1 MKKQLGL
8 QKRLIIIFAIFIVT
22 VSILQTVLAGSIVRR
37 AITAKVMELLQNKAI
52 TTAEK
57 IDHEIEDLSF
67 WLEGVADTPVL
78 FDESLTIQ
86 QRLQEIDFLIKRQ
99 PSVKNYGMAGM
110 DGNLIRADGSSFF
123 CGDQPWYNTVM
134 SGTPFLSE
142 PFQAGK
148 DVFLISY
155 AIPMYDKDKRIS
167 GFFSID
173 IDGQYLSD
181 ICKTVTVG
189 AGGSVFIVGTSRR
202 VIGDTDFSRVTA
214 KTSISEAA
222 KTDKDMASLSVLVE
236 SVFSSDDVVNGSGSY
251 NGEAQFVVGKKME
264 TGWVVMLRAPAKEFL
279 SDVRILNRWMYL
291 IGIAMLLIAALV
303 VYWLSR
309 RIISPIVRVAA
320 ALKDIAQG
328 EGDLTVSLP
337 VTGLDE
343 IRNLSEYFNQTIGKI
358 RTAIQ
363 SVDKNAGAMTKI
375 GDELAQNM
383 SETAGAANEISTHIE
398 DVKRKIFTQAS
409 SVTETSA
416 TIEEIIQTI
425 KQLNTSIATQ
435 AASVSESSSAIE
447 EMVANIAS
455 ITKTLERTDESIK
468 SLASATS
475 DGKETLHS
483 SNAITQKIAE
493 ESGSLIEASGVIQ
506 HIASQTNLLAMNAA
520 IEAAHAGEAG
530 KGFAVVADEIRKL
543 AEDSATQGKTITT
556 TLKQFGTEIE
566 SLSNSAQS
574 VEEKFNAI
582 FNLSE
587 QVKMMSNQLTEAMRE
602 QENASREVLTAI
614 KNINTVTVEVNSG
627 SAEMLKG
634 GEKAAKE
641 MAILDD
647 LTRVITGSM
656 DEMTSGAS
664 YINTSVQ
671 EVNQITQ
678 RNKESIAGLAAE
690 VSKFKVN

>member
-37 AITAKVMELLQNKAI
+37 AITAKVMELLQNKAT

-189 AGGSVFIVGTSRR
+189 AGGSVFIVGASRR

>member
-37 AITAKVMELLQNKAI
+37 AITAKVMELLQNKAT

-148 DVFLISY
+148 DIFLISY

-189 AGGSVFIVGTSRR
+189 AGGSVFIVGASRR

-214 KTSISEAA
+214 KTSISEAV

-251 NGEAQFVVGKKME
+251 NGEAQFVVGKKMK

>member
-37 AITAKVMELLQNKAI
+37 AITAKVMELLQNKAT

-123 CGDQPWYNTVM
+123 CGDQPWYNTVV

-189 AGGSVFIVGTSRR
+189 AGGSVFIVGASRR

-251 NGEAQFVVGKKME
+251 NGEAQFVVGKKMK

>member
-37 AITAKVMELLQNKAI
+37 AITAKVMELLQNKAT

-468 SLASATS
+468 LLASATS

-678 RNKESIAGLAAE
+678 RNKESISGLAAE

>member
-37 AITAKVMELLQNKAI
+37 AITAKVMELLQNKAT

-148 DVFLISY
+148 DIFLISY

-189 AGGSVFIVGTSRR
+189 AGGSVFIVGASRR

-251 NGEAQFVVGKKME
+251 NGEAQFVVGKKMK

-398 DVKRKIFTQAS
+398 DLKRKIFTQAS

>member
-37 AITAKVMELLQNKAI
+37 AITAKVMELLQNKAT

-468 SLASATS
+468 LLASATS

>member
-22 VSILQTVLAGSIVRR
+22 VSILQTVLAGSIFRR
-37 AITAKVMELLQNKAI
+37 AITAKVMELLQNKAT

-251 NGEAQFVVGKKME
+251 NGEAQFVVGKKMK

>member
-8 QKRLIIIFAIFIVT
+8 QKRLIIIFAIFIIT

-37 AITAKVMELLQNKAI
+37 AITAKVMELLQNKAV

-78 FDESLTIQ
+78 FDESLSIQ

-99 PSVKNYGMAGM
+99 PAVKNYGMAGM

-123 CGDQPWYNTVM
+123 SGNQPWYNTVM

-142 PFQAGK
+142 PFQAGQN
-148 DVFLISY
+148 VFLISY
-155 AIPMYDKDKRIS
+155 AIPMYDKNKRIS

-189 AGGSVFIVGTSRR
+189 TSGSVFIIGTSRK

-214 KTSISEAA
+214 NTSISEAA
-222 KTDKDMASLSVLVE
+222 ADDKDMASLSALVE
-236 SVFSSDDVVNGSGSY
+236 SVFNSDDVVSGSGSY
-251 NGEAQFVVGKKME
+251 NGETQFVVGKKME

-279 SDVRILNRWMYL
+279 SDVRTLNRWMYL
-291 IGIAMLLIAALV
+291 IGASMLVIAAGV
-303 VYWLSR
+303 VYWLSH
-309 RIISPIVRVAA
+309 RIIRPLVRVAA

-343 IRNLSEYFNQTIGKI
+343 IRNLSEYFNETIGKI
-358 RTAIQ
+358 RSAIQ
-363 SVDKNAGAMTKI
+363 SVDKNAGAMTMI
-375 GDELAQNM
+375 GDELARNM

-425 KQLNTSIATQ
+425 KQLNGSISNQ
-435 AASVSESSSAIE
+435 AASVAESSSAIE

-566 SLSNSAQS
+566 GLSDSAHT
-574 VEEKFNAI
+574 VEEKFNVI

-614 KNINTVTVEVNSG
+614 KNINTVTVEVNNG

-641 MAILDD
+641 MAVLDD

-690 VSKFKVN
+690 VSKFKVK

>member
-37 AITAKVMELLQNKAI
+37 AITAKVMELLQNKAT

-110 DGNLIRADGSSFF
+110 HGNLIRADGSSFF

-214 KTSISEAA
+214 ETSISEAA

-251 NGEAQFVVGKKME
+251 NGEAQFVVGKKMK

>member
-37 AITAKVMELLQNKAI
+37 AITAKVMELLQNKAT

-251 NGEAQFVVGKKME
+251 NGEAQFVVGKKMK

-303 VYWLSR
+303 VCWLSR

>member
-37 AITAKVMELLQNKAI
+37 AITAKVMELLQNKAT

-148 DVFLISY
+148 DIFLISY

-189 AGGSVFIVGTSRR
+189 AGGSVFIVGASRR

>member
-110 DGNLIRADGSSFF
+110 DGNLIRAGGSSFF

>member
-37 AITAKVMELLQNKAI
+37 AITAKVMELLQNKAT

-110 DGNLIRADGSSFF
+110 GGNLIRADGSSFF

-343 IRNLSEYFNQTIGKI
+343 IRNLSECFNQTIGKI

>member
-1 MKKQLGL
+1 MIPILVAL
-8 QKRLIIIFAIFIVT
+8 Q
-22 VSILQTVLAGSIVRR
+22 Q
-37 AITAKVMELLQNKAI
+37 
-52 TTAEK
+52 
-57 IDHEIEDLSF
+57 
-67 WLEGVADTPVL
+67 
-78 FDESLTIQ
+78 
-86 QRLQEIDFLIKRQ
+86 
-99 PSVKNYGMAGM
+99 
-110 DGNLIRADGSSFF
+110 
-123 CGDQPWYNTVM
+123 
-134 SGTPFLSE
+134 
-142 PFQAGK
+142 
-148 DVFLISY
+148 
-155 AIPMYDKDKRIS
+155 
-167 GFFSID
+167 
-173 IDGQYLSD
+173 
-181 ICKTVTVG
+181 
-189 AGGSVFIVGTSRR
+189 
-202 VIGDTDFSRVTA
+202 

>member
-37 AITAKVMELLQNKAI
+37 AITAKVMELLQNKAT

-123 CGDQPWYNTVM
+123 CGDQPWYNTVV

-189 AGGSVFIVGTSRR
+189 AGGSVFIVGASRR

>member
-1 MKKQLGL
+1 MKRQLGL
-8 QKRLIIIFAIFIVT
+8 QKRMIIIFAIFIVT
-22 VSILQTVLAGSIVRR
+22 VSILQTVLAGTIVRR

-78 FDESLTIQ
+78 FDESLSIQ
-86 QRLQEIDFLIKRQ
+86 ERLQEIDFLIKRQ

-123 CGDQPWYNTVM
+123 CGNQPWFSTVIN
-134 SGTPFLSE
+134 GTPFLSE
-142 PFQAGK
+142 PFQAGQ

-189 AGGSVFIVGTSRR
+189 TSGSVFIVGISRN

-222 KTDKDMASLSVLVE
+222 KTDKDMASLSALVE
-236 SVFSSDDVVNGSGSY
+236 TAFNSDNVVNGSGSY
-251 NGEAQFVVGKKME
+251 NGETQFVVGKKME
-264 TGWVVMLRAPAKEFL
+264 TGWVVMLRAPEKEFL
-279 SDVRILNRWMYL
+279 SDVRTLNRWMYL
-291 IGIAMLLIAALV
+291 IGIAMLLIAAIV
-303 VYWLSR
+303 VYWLSH

-375 GDELAQNM
+375 GDELARNM

-416 TIEEIIQTI
+416 TIEEIIQTV
-425 KQLNTSIATQ
+425 KQLNGSIATQ
-435 AASVSESSSAIE
+435 AASVAESSSAIE

-566 SLSNSAQS
+566 SLSNSARAL
-574 VEEKFNAI
+574 KK
-582 FNLSE
+582 NLTPFLIYP
-587 QVKMMSNQLTEAMRE
+587 NR
-602 QENASREVLTAI
+602 
-614 KNINTVTVEVNSG
+614 
-627 SAEMLKG
+627 LK
-634 GEKAAKE
+634 
-641 MAILDD
+641 
-647 LTRVITGSM
+647 
-656 DEMTSGAS
+656 
-664 YINTSVQ
+664 
-671 EVNQITQ
+671 
-678 RNKESIAGLAAE
+678 
-690 VSKFKVN
+690 

>member
-110 DGNLIRADGSSFF
+110 DGKLIRADGSSFF

-358 RTAIQ
+358 RMAIQ
-363 SVDKNAGAMTKI
+363 SVDKNTDAMTKI

-416 TIEEIIQTI
+416 TIEEIIQII
-425 KQLNTSIATQ
+425 KQLNGSIATQ
-435 AASVSESSSAIE
+435 AASVAESSSAIE

-574 VEEKFNAI
+574 VEEKFNVI

-614 KNINTVTVEVNSG
+614 KNINAVTVEVNGG

-634 GEKAAKE
+634 GERAAKE

-671 EVNQITQ
+671 EVNVITQ
-678 RNKESIAGLAAE
+678 KNKQSIAGLAAE

>member
-1 MKKQLGL
+1 MRKQLGL

-37 AITAKVMELLQNKAI
+37 AITAKVMELLQNKAT

-189 AGGSVFIVGTSRR
+189 AGGSVFIVGASRR

-251 NGEAQFVVGKKME
+251 NGEAQFVVGKKMK

-383 SETAGAANEISTHIE
+383 SENAGAANEISTHIE

>member
-37 AITAKVMELLQNKAI
+37 AITAKVMELLQNKAT

-690 VSKFKVN
+690 VSKFKVK

>member
-110 DGNLIRADGSSFF
+110 DGKLIRADGSSFF
-123 CGDQPWYNTVM
+123 CGDQSWYSTVM

-148 DVFLISY
+148 DIFLISY

-189 AGGSVFIVGTSRR
+189 TSGSVFIVGISRNI
-202 VIGDTDFSRVTA
+202 IGATDFSRVTA

-222 KTDKDMASLSVLVE
+222 KTDKNSASLSALVE
-236 SVFSSDDVVNGSGSY
+236 AAFNSDNVVNGSCSY
-251 NGEAQFVVGKKME
+251 SGETQFVVGKKMA
-264 TGWVVMLRAPAKEFL
+264 TGWVVMLRAPEKEFL
-279 SDVRILNRWMYL
+279 SDVHTLNRWMYL
-291 IGIAMLLIAALV
+291 IGIAMLLIAAIV

-309 RIISPIVRVAA
+309 RIISPIVRVAT

-358 RTAIQ
+358 RMAIQ
-363 SVDKNAGAMTKI
+363 SVDKNTDAMTKI

-416 TIEEIIQTI
+416 TIEEIIQII
-425 KQLNTSIATQ
+425 KQLNGSIATQ
-435 AASVSESSSAIE
+435 AASVAESSSAIE

-574 VEEKFNAI
+574 VEEKFNVI

-614 KNINTVTVEVNSG
+614 KNINAVTVEVNGG

-634 GEKAAKE
+634 GERAAKE

-671 EVNQITQ
+671 EVNVITQ
-678 RNKESIAGLAAE
+678 KNKQSIAGLAAE

>member
-37 AITAKVMELLQNKAI
+37 AITAKVMELLQNKAT

-99 PSVKNYGMAGM
+99 PSVKNYGMVGM

-148 DVFLISY
+148 DIFLISY

-189 AGGSVFIVGTSRR
+189 AGGSVFIVGASRR

-251 NGEAQFVVGKKME
+251 NGEAQFVVGKKMK

>member
-123 CGDQPWYNTVM
+123 CGDQPWYNTVV

>member
-1 MKKQLGL
+1 MRKQLGL

-37 AITAKVMELLQNKAI
+37 AITAKVMELLQNKAT

-148 DVFLISY
+148 DIFLISY

-189 AGGSVFIVGTSRR
+189 AGGSVFIVGASRR

>member
-37 AITAKVMELLQNKAI
+37 AITAKVMELLQNKAT

-148 DVFLISY
+148 DIFLISY

-189 AGGSVFIVGTSRR
+189 AGGSVFIVGASRR

-251 NGEAQFVVGKKME
+251 NGEAQFVVGKKMK

>member
-468 SLASATS
+468 LLASATS